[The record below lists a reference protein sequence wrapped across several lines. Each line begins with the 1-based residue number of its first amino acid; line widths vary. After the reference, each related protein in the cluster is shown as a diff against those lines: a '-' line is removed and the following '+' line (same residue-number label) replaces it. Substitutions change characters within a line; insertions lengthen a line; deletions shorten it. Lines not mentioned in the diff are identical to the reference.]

1 MSVSGTVSVKGL
13 GVCGTDYPVYDTI
26 PDTRVGGTNYLL
38 YQTQRAVWKLRFIKQ
53 QQTKAA
59 ARKKYKLSRPTVKT
73 TFCTVILPLELN
85 GCPPVVS
92 ALM

>member
-1 MSVSGTVSVKGL
+1 MSGTVSVKGL

-53 QQTKAA
+53 QQTKA
-59 ARKKYKLSRPTVKT
+59 VCQEEVQVIT
-73 TFCTVILPLELN
+73 TNCKDYLLHSHSSS
-85 GCPPVVS
+85 G
-92 ALM
+92 A